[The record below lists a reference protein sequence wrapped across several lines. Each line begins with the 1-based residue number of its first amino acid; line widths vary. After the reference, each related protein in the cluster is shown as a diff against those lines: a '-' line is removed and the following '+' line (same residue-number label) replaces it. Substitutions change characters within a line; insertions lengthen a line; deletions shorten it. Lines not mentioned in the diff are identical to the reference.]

1 MNSSMEI
8 ERQFNR
14 SSAGSY
20 DEHAN
25 VQKMMA
31 EQLAEALGV
40 LDVTRKSTPARVGS
54 ILEIGC
60 GTGIVT
66 SGLVEK
72 YPIASITA
80 LDLAPGML
88 RAAEQRVR
96 GSQPADRDIRF
107 IHGDVEKWSATAPP
121 ASFDLIVSGA
131 CFQWLQ
137 QPKQTLQHLRRLLRP
152 GGVLVFTTFGP
163 TTFYELHE
171 SFMEAYRQNGQQPQR
186 HGLTFQSG
194 AGWREMLVDSGF
206 THTHIHE
213 DRLLHVETYPTPKDF
228 LHAVKAMGASTSE
241 AAVAPGIGRRRL
253 FVDMYKAYVTKF
265 SVLGGV
271 SATYELLMMQA
282 KVPNK
287 DRDSDKF

>member
-31 EQLAEALGV
+31 DQLAAALHESA
-40 LDVTRKSTPARVGS
+40 RESKQARVGS

-72 YPIASITA
+72 YPKASITA
-80 LDLAPGML
+80 LDIAPGML
-88 RAAEQRVR
+88 QAAEQRVR

-107 IHGDVEKWSATAPP
+107 IHGDVEKWSATALP

-137 QPKQTLQHLRRLLRP
+137 QPEQTLQHLRRLLRP

-163 TTFYELHE
+163 ATFYELHE
-171 SFMEAYRQNGQQPQR
+171 SFREVYRQHGQQPQR

-194 AGWREMLVDSGF
+194 PGWREMLVDSGF
-206 THTHIHE
+206 THTNIQE

-228 LHAVKAMGASTSE
+228 LHTVKAMGASTSE

-253 FVDMYKAYVTKF
+253 FVDMYKAYETKF

-282 KVPNK
+282 RIPYK
-287 DRDSDKF
+287 DRDSDRF

>member
-31 EQLAEALGV
+31 EQLAAALKESA
-40 LDVTRKSTPARVGS
+40 RESTSTRVGS

-72 YPIASITA
+72 YPKASITA
-80 LDLAPGML
+80 LDIAPGML
-88 RAAEQRVR
+88 QAAEQRVR
-96 GSQPADRDIRF
+96 GSQPAVRDIRF
-107 IHGDVEKWSATAPP
+107 IHGDVEKWSAAASL

-137 QPKQTLQHLRRLLRP
+137 NPKQTLQHLRRLLRP
-152 GGVLVFTTFGP
+152 GGLLAFTTFGP
-163 TTFYELHE
+163 ATFYELHE
-171 SFMEAYRQNGQQPQR
+171 SFREVYRQYGQQPQR

-194 AGWREMLVDSGF
+194 AGWRDMLVDSGF
-206 THTHIHE
+206 THTNIQE
-213 DRLLHVETYPTPKDF
+213 ERLLHVETYPTPKNF
-228 LHAVKAMGASTSE
+228 LHTVKAMGASTSE
-241 AAVAPGIGRRRL
+241 AAVTPGIGRRRL
-253 FVDMYKAYVTKF
+253 FVDMYKTYETKF

-282 KVPNK
+282 RVPYK